1 MVLAFN
7 ARQLSN
13 ADKREIV
20 VRQNAKIGVRIAQ
33 L

>member
-1 MVLAFN
+1 MVLG
-7 ARQLSN
+7 RQRSTLSN

-20 VRQNAKIGVRIAQ
+20 VRQDAKIGVRIAQ